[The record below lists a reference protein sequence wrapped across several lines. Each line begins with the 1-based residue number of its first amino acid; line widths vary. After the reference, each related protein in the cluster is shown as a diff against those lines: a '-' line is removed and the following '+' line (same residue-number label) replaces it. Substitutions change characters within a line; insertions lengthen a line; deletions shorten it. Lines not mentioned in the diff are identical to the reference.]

1 MISAQSPWRARLKIW
16 LPALILVVLNL
27 GFLSTYRF
35 LLAGQAQIQA
45 GRVERRQ
52 ARVAELEAERLVL
65 EETVTDVKRN
75 RELVDRL
82 YEGWLT
88 PESERLTAVIGE
100 VRGLAQAAGVEYS
113 SFSYPDQLLEEEDLV
128 KRSLV
133 FTVEGTYLELRSF
146 INLIEVSDLFL
157 ILESVRLTGGS
168 REGPQVRVSMT
179 VSTLFVLDG
188 PDPVRSD
195 QPEISS

>member
-1 MISAQSPWRARLKIW
+1 MISVQSPWRARLKIW

-27 GFLSTYRF
+27 GVLSTYRF

-82 YEGWLT
+82 FEGWLT

-100 VRGLAQAAGVEYS
+100 VRGLAQTAGVEYS

-188 PDPVRSD
+188 PDPVGSD

>member
-27 GFLSTYRF
+27 GVLSTYRF

-113 SFSYPDQLLEEEDLV
+113 SFSYPDQLLEEEALV

-168 REGPQVRVSMT
+168 REGPQVRVSVT

-188 PDPVRSD
+188 PDPVGSD

>member
-27 GFLSTYRF
+27 GVLSTYRF

-113 SFSYPDQLLEEEDLV
+113 SFRYPDQLLEEEDLV
-128 KRSLV
+128 KRSLI

-168 REGPQVRVSMT
+168 REGPQVRVSVT

-188 PDPVRSD
+188 PDPVGSD

>member
-1 MISAQSPWRARLKIW
+1 M
-16 LPALILVVLNL
+16 
-27 GFLSTYRF
+27 
-35 LLAGQAQIQA
+35 
-45 GRVERRQ
+45 
-52 ARVAELEAERLVL
+52 AELEAERLVL
-65 EETVTDVKRN
+65 EETVTGVKRN

-113 SFSYPDQLLEEEDLV
+113 SFNYPDQLLEEEALV
-128 KRSLV
+128 KRSLI

-168 REGPQVRVSMT
+168 REGPQVRVSVT

-188 PDPVRSD
+188 PDPVGSD

>member
-27 GFLSTYRF
+27 GVLSTYRF

-113 SFSYPDQLLEEEDLV
+113 SFSYPDQLLEEEALV
-128 KRSLV
+128 KRSLI

-168 REGPQVRVSMT
+168 REGPQVRVSVT

-188 PDPVRSD
+188 PDPVGSD
-195 QPEISS
+195 QPENSS

>member
-27 GFLSTYRF
+27 GVLSTYRF

-113 SFSYPDQLLEEEDLV
+113 SFRYPDQLLEEEDLV
-128 KRSLV
+128 KRSLI

-157 ILESVRLTGGS
+157 ILESVQLTGGS
-168 REGPQVRVSMT
+168 RAGPQVRVSVT
-179 VSTLFVLDG
+179 ISTLFVLDG
-188 PDPVRSD
+188 PDPVGSD
-195 QPEISS
+195 QPENSS

>member
-27 GFLSTYRF
+27 GVLSTYRF

-100 VRGLAQAAGVEYS
+100 VKGLAQAAGVEYS
-113 SFSYPDQLLEEEDLV
+113 SFSYPDQLLEEEGLV

-157 ILESVRLTGGS
+157 ILESIRLTGGS

-188 PDPVRSD
+188 PDPVGSD

>member
-27 GFLSTYRF
+27 AVLSTYRF

-45 GRVERRQ
+45 GRTERRQ
-52 ARVAELEAERLVL
+52 VRVAELETERRILDETVAEVERNRDLIERLY
-65 EETVTDVKRN
+65 
-75 RELVDRL
+75 RE
-82 YEGWLT
+82 WLT
-88 PESERLTAVIGE
+88 PESERLTAVIAE
-100 VRGLAQAAGVEYS
+100 VKRLAGVEYS
-113 SFSYPDQLLEEEDLV
+113 SFSYPDKLLEEEGLV

-133 FTVEGTYLELRSF
+133 FSVEGTYLELRSF

-168 REGPQVRVSMT
+168 RQGPAVRVSMT
-179 VSTLFVLDG
+179 VSTLFVLDEPAESGGG
-188 PDPVRSD
+188 PAGAA
-195 QPEISS
+195 I

>member
-1 MISAQSPWRARLKIW
+1 MISVQSPWRARLKIW

-27 GFLSTYRF
+27 GVLSTYRF

-82 YEGWLT
+82 FEGWLT

-188 PDPVRSD
+188 PDPVGSD

>member
-27 GFLSTYRF
+27 GVLSTYRF

-65 EETVTDVKRN
+65 EETATDVKRN

-82 YEGWLT
+82 YKGWLS

-188 PDPVRSD
+188 PDPVGSD

>member
-27 GFLSTYRF
+27 AVLSTYRF

-45 GRVERRQ
+45 GRTERRQ
-52 ARVAELEAERLVL
+52 VRVAELETERRILDETVAEVERNRDLIERLY
-65 EETVTDVKRN
+65 
-75 RELVDRL
+75 RE
-82 YEGWLT
+82 WLT
-88 PESERLTAVIGE
+88 PESERLTAVIAE
-100 VRGLAQAAGVEYS
+100 VKRLAEVAGVEYS
-113 SFSYPDQLLEEEDLV
+113 SFSYPDKLLEEEGLV

-133 FTVEGTYLELRSF
+133 FSVEGTYLELRSF

-168 REGPQVRVSMT
+168 RQGPAVRVSMT
-179 VSTLFVLDG
+179 VSTLFVLDEPAESGGG
-188 PDPVRSD
+188 PAGAA
-195 QPEISS
+195 I